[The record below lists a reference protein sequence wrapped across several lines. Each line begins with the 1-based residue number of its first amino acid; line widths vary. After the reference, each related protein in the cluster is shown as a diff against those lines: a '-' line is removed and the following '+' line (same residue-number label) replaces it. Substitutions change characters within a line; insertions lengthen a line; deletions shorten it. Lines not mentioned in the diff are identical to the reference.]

1 MNFKKRDTEKLRKL
15 ISRKNENNRSI
26 VNPPYLFE
34 REGGKK
40 RKRNKA
46 RGIMFKLC
54 IISPMLDRQISI
66 SINEQKCYKQA
77 HCSLEEED
85 QEAIHKRWGRER
97 LCNGCRSHTQFRHE
111 ARRVKYPFIAPPV
124 GKNN

>member
-54 IISPMLDRQISI
+54 IISPMLDR
-66 SINEQKCYKQA
+66 
-77 HCSLEEED
+77 
-85 QEAIHKRWGRER
+85 
-97 LCNGCRSHTQFRHE
+97 
-111 ARRVKYPFIAPPV
+111 
-124 GKNN
+124 